1 MIIGFEWLKTY
12 LKLDLPIEKISEIL
26 TDIGLEV
33 EGMDET
39 ITGINVAKFKQMIE
53 GAVKEFPN
61 FKATATTLREC
72 TCEFDMLWKPG
83 DAGFEAIKDAYLT
96 STTLRLAALT
106 GAKSPDGI
114 ASVAG
119 SEGVLADFSITI
131 FSRSEPLEEGITV
144 SVTAKLSVFDQWIED
159 GLEAA

>member
-1 MIIGFEWLKTY
+1 MTEFLLGMNA
-12 LKLDLPIEKISEIL
+12 KLYQGTAGAALDTL
-26 TDIGLEV
+26 TEMSNVRDATLNLEAGEADV
-33 EGMDET
+33 TTRGNS
-39 ITGINVAKFKQMIE
+39 GWR
-53 GAVKEFPN
+53 
-61 FKATATTLREC
+61 ATATTLREC

-96 STTLRLAALT
+96 SSPLRLAALT

-119 SEGVLADFSITI
+119 SEGVLADFSITN

>member
-1 MIIGFEWLKTY
+1 MTEFLLGMNA
-12 LKLDLPIEKISEIL
+12 KLYQGTAGSGLDAL
-26 TDIGLEV
+26 TEMSNVRDATLNLEAGEADV
-33 EGMDET
+33 TTRGNS
-39 ITGINVAKFKQMIE
+39 GWR
-53 GAVKEFPN
+53 
-61 FKATATTLREC
+61 ATATTLREC
-72 TCEFDMLWKPG
+72 TCEFDMLWKSG
-83 DAGFEAIKDAYLT
+83 DVGFEAIKDAYLT
-96 STTLRLAALT
+96 SSTLRLAALT

-119 SEGVLADFSITI
+119 SEGVLADFSITN